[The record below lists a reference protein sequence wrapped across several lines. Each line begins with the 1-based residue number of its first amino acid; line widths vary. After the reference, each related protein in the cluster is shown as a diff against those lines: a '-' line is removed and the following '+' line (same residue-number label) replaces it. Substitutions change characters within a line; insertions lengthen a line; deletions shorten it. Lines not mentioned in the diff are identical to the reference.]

1 MRVNV
6 GDTVMITTQTV
17 GVLKSAYDSRG
28 AIGTVTGL
36 DHNMPLYYI
45 SAPCQ
50 RTGVVKEYMYSS
62 DEFEL
67 YDPKFPECDSS
78 KVGKFINEF

>member
-17 GVLKSAYDSRG
+17 GVSKSQYDSKG

-36 DHNMPLYYI
+36 SHHMPLYRI

-50 RTGVVKEYMYSS
+50 RTGVVREYLYSA

-67 YDPKFPECDSS
+67 CDQKIPEYDSS
-78 KVGKFINEF
+78 AVGKFIDEF

>member
-6 GDTVMITTQTV
+6 GGTVMITTQTV

-36 DHNMPLYYI
+36 DHDMPLYFI

-50 RTGVVKEYMYSS
+50 RTGVVKEYCYSA

-67 YDPKFPECDSS
+67 YNPKIPECDSS
-78 KVGKFINEF
+78 AVGDFINEF